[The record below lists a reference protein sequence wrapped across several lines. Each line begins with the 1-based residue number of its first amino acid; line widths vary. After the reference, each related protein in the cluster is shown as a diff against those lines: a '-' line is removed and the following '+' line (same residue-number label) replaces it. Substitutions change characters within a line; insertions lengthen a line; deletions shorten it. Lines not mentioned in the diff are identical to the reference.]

1 MVRTSP
7 RRLLIYPV
15 SFCHSFQRVPDPK
28 RALQT
33 TELWLRRADTV
44 GASLQSAMTILE
56 LFSRPLKCSED
67 SMFTEDDI
75 LPVVECWAG
84 FVVAGAS
91 KAKKERKLA
100 MLMEAGQAVPAPR
113 PWVSSSELPTL
124 ASVQLID

>member
-15 SFCHSFQRVPDPK
+15 SFCSCFQRAPDP
-28 RALQT
+28 RAPQT
-33 TELWLRRADTV
+33 AELWRRWADTV

-56 LFSRPLKCSED
+56 LLSRPLKCSED

-84 FVVAGAS
+84 CVVAGAS
-91 KAKKERKLA
+91 KAKKESWRC
-100 MLMEAGQAVPAPR
+100 
-113 PWVSSSELPTL
+113 
-124 ASVQLID
+124 